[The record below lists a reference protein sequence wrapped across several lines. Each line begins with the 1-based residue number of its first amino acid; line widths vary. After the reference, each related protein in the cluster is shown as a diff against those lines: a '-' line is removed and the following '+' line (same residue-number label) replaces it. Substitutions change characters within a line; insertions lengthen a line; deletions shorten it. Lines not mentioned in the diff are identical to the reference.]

1 MTIYGEFLVDGVRA
15 YLNSDY
21 TAIFSN
27 MHIALNYALQKELTE
42 DEFLTLLNKS
52 KNWLNDLEERGE
64 VSND

>member
-15 YLNSDY
+15 YLNEDY
-21 TAIFSN
+21 SSILSN

-52 KNWLNDLEERGE
+52 KSWLDDLEERGE
-64 VSND
+64 IPNE